1 MRRAAGGLV
10 PPGTDVAAVRIS
22 APGWENAV
30 LDGLQVPRSCQSSR
44 PRHHCQ
50 TAHIPNATGVQKQE
64 EPARRSST
72 VVQSPAIDVRVTKC
86 VSAGAD

>member
-30 LDGLQVPRSCQSSR
+30 LDGLQVLQSCWLVCPRNVPCQSTVHSSGRRKTKQDGTEAASR
-44 PRHHCQ
+44 HSHL
-50 TAHIPNATGVQKQE
+50 A
-64 EPARRSST
+64 
-72 VVQSPAIDVRVTKC
+72 
-86 VSAGAD
+86 